1 MISSSNGMFQET
13 HSFSCSQTR
22 QKCDLISF
30 SNVRALFPPSPLLFL
45 SFSLSAFPQRLQESS
60 SPLNSK
66 AVPSYPTTFS
76 HRLFRSCCAGGLLME
91 QSELCVLRHGQLMTL
106 AADRPAGLSSCFVF
120 PVSADTRTCLSSSAV
135 SPVLHVC
142 ARVGSILLKHA
153 APASSF
159 LRRVCC

>member
-1 MISSSNGMFQET
+1 MFQET
-13 HSFSCSQTR
+13 RSFSCSQTR

-45 SFSLSAFPQRLQESS
+45 SFSLSVFPQRLQESS

-66 AVPSYPTTFS
+66 AVPSCPTTFS

-91 QSELCVLRHGQLMTL
+91 QSERCVLLHGQLMTL
-106 AADRPAGLSSCFVF
+106 AADRPAGLSSCFLFFSVC
-120 PVSADTRTCLSSSAV
+120 ANTRTCLSSSAV

-142 ARVGSILLKHA
+142 ARGGSILLKHA
-153 APASSF
+153 APAGF